1 MLPYTVPTKAYLF
14 RFKQLDN
21 TLRRSQSHC
30 CNAAFIRF
38 PYNPHSLFKESSETM
53 ATRRTQASMQ
63 NLATK
68 SLELSLA
75 APQVVAQ
82 RVTRMMVAGPN
93 PSVRDQQEFMRM
105 GNEKIVAFYESWIGM
120 WTQACSAYWQTAAS
134 LATTPTL
141 LTPTAANP
149 FAPFGVGKATKRMVK
164 QQVHAVT
171 DVLNAGITPVHAKAV
186 SNAKRLS
193 RSKR

>member
-1 MLPYTVPTKAYLF
+1 MT
-14 RFKQLDN
+14 
-21 TLRRSQSHC
+21 
-30 CNAAFIRF
+30 
-38 PYNPHSLFKESSETM
+38 
-53 ATRRTQASMQ
+53 TRRTHASVQ

-82 RVTRMMVAGPN
+82 RVTRMMTAGPN
-93 PSVRDQQEFMRM
+93 PSARDQQEFMRM
-105 GNEKIVAFYESWIGM
+105 GNEKVVAFYESWMGM
-120 WTQACSAYWQTAAS
+120 WGQAYQSYWQAAAS
-134 LATTPTL
+134 MMAAPQL
-141 LTPTAANP
+141 LTPSTHNP

-164 QQVHAVT
+164 QQVNAVT
-171 DVLNAGITPVHAKAV
+171 DVLNAGISPVHAKAV

>member
-1 MLPYTVPTKAYLF
+1 MT
-14 RFKQLDN
+14 
-21 TLRRSQSHC
+21 
-30 CNAAFIRF
+30 
-38 PYNPHSLFKESSETM
+38 
-53 ATRRTQASMQ
+53 TRRTHASMQ

-82 RVTRMMVAGPN
+82 RVTRMMTAGPN
-93 PSVRDQQEFMRM
+93 PSARDQQEFMRM
-105 GNEKIVAFYESWIGM
+105 GNEKVVAFYESRMGM
-120 WTQACSAYWQTAAS
+120 WGQAYQSYWQAAAS
-134 LATTPTL
+134 MMAAPQT
-141 LTPTAANP
+141 LTPSAHNP

-164 QQVHAVT
+164 QQVNAVT
-171 DVLNAGITPVHAKAV
+171 DVLNAGISPVHAKAV